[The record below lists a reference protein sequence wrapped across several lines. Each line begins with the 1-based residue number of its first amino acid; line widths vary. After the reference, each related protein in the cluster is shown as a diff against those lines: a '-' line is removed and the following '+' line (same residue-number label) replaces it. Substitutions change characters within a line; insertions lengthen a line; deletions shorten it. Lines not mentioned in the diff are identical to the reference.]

1 RSSRWDSITCRNSAV
16 NRLLVTMFC
25 LLTLPAIAA
34 DRCTIV
40 AGQGCGELRVGKSKQ
55 SDVFRSDGDE
65 KRYHDDGLDLNFGK
79 DGVLGTLVIGN
90 SAYRTNLGLAVGDD
104 EEKVRR
110 VYGIPQKVERF
121 TLSKGENEPIG
132 FVGDR
137 TLEYPGIGFIIVK
150 KKVWLI
156 LVIP

>member
-1 RSSRWDSITCRNSAV
+1 
-16 NRLLVTMFC
+16 MFC

-40 AGQGCGELRVGKSKQ
+40 AGQGCGELKVGKSKR
-55 SDVFRSDGDE
+55 SDVFRNDSDD

-79 DGVLGTLVIGN
+79 DDVLGTLVIGN

-104 EEKVRR
+104 EEKVKRG
-110 VYGIPQKVERF
+110 YGVPLKVERF
-121 TLSKGENEPIG
+121 TLSKGEDEPIG

-137 TLEYPGIGFIIVK
+137 TLEYSGIGFIIVK
-150 KKVWLI
+150 NKVWAI
-156 LVIP
+156 LVTAK

>member
-1 RSSRWDSITCRNSAV
+1 V
-16 NRLLVTMFC
+16 KKLLVTMFC

-40 AGQGCGELRVGKSKQ
+40 AGQGCGELKVGKSKR
-55 SDVFRSDGDE
+55 SDVFRNDGDE
-65 KRYHDDGLDLNFGK
+65 KRYHDDRLDLSFGK
-79 DGVLGTLVIGN
+79 DDVLGMLAIGN

-110 VYGIPQKVERF
+110 VYGVPQKVGRF
-121 TLSKGENEPIG
+121 TISKGENEPIG

-137 TLEYPGIGFIIVK
+137 TLEYPGIGFVIIK
-150 KKVWLI
+150 NKVWMI
-156 LVIP
+156 LVVPK

>member
-1 RSSRWDSITCRNSAV
+1 MNK
-16 NRLLVTMFC
+16 LLATMFC
-25 LLTLPAIAA
+25 LLTFPAIAA
-34 DRCTIV
+34 DRCAIV
-40 AGQGCGELRVGKSKQ
+40 AGRGCGELKVGESQ
-55 SDVFRSDGDE
+55 RSDVFRNDGDE

-79 DGVLGTLVIGN
+79 DDVLGTLVIVN

-110 VYGIPQKVERF
+110 VYGVPQKVERF

-137 TLEYPGIGFIIVK
+137 TLEYSGIGFIIVK
-150 KKVWLI
+150 NKVWAV
-156 LVIP
+156 LVFTK

>member
-1 RSSRWDSITCRNSAV
+1 MNKLV
-16 NRLLVTMFC
+16 VTMFC
-25 LLTLPAIAA
+25 LLTLPAIAG

-40 AGQGCGELRVGKSKQ
+40 AGLGCGELKVGKSKR
-55 SDVFRSDGDE
+55 SDVFPNDGDE
-65 KRYHDDGLDLNFGK
+65 KRYHDDGLDLDFGK
-79 DGVLGTLVIGN
+79 DDVLGTLVIGN

-104 EEKVRR
+104 EEKVKR
-110 VYGIPQKVERF
+110 VYGVPRKVERF

-150 KKVWLI
+150 NKVWVI
-156 LVIP
+156 LVVPK